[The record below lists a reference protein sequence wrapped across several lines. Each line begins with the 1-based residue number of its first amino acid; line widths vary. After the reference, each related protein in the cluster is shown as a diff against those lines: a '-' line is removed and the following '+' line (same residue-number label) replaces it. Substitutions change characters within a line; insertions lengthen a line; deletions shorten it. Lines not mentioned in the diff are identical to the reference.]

1 MEETQFKA
9 IRDFFEET
17 LVFDESDK
25 KLTSLTRSLP
35 GIYQKAIKI
44 YTDQYQTCNNLKTV
58 KEELYGKLYMQHKK
72 NNDRSFSKPEID
84 IIIQSESKYRDIK
97 IEYNTQEMYL
107 KYLDFTIDNI
117 KKISFQVKNYIE
129 IKKFFQGDSY

>member
-1 MEETQFKA
+1 
-9 IRDFFEET
+9 
-17 LVFDESDK
+17 
-25 KLTSLTRSLP
+25 
-35 GIYQKAIKI
+35 
-44 YTDQYQTCNNLKTV
+44 V

>member
-1 MEETQFKA
+1 MEEAKFKQ

-17 LVFDESDK
+17 LVFDDSDA

-35 GIYQKAIKI
+35 GIYQKAINM

-58 KEELYGKLYMQHKK
+58 KEELYGKLYLQHKK

-84 IIIQSESKYRDIK
+84 ILIQSEGKYRDIK

-129 IKKFFQGDSY
+129 IKKFFSGDY